1 MDPPI
6 VTWPVLNANPVL
18 FGGSP
23 AGQSP
28 RRTAKPLEAFELE
41 GGAGRTRLDDPD
53 EGRIERVG
61 LREGDVEENG
71 LLLGLLQIGGQ
82 RFLLVKIEEANLPV
96 VEIVLDGLHAVTL
109 SPHHHHHGAPS
120 VISDDTGGCRPWR
133 DHARPF
139 TRECTCFSGSVFMI
153 CLSSESRR

>member
-1 MDPPI
+1 LGAAPY
-6 VTWPVLNANPVL
+6 VRVRAEQQSRE
-18 FGGSP
+18 FER
-23 AGQSP
+23 SP
-28 RRTAKPLEAFELE
+28 RAKLE

-61 LREGDVEENG
+61 LREGDMEENG

-109 SPHHHHHGAPS
+109 SPPPRCNVSH
-120 VISDDTGGCRPWR
+120 
-133 DHARPF
+133 
-139 TRECTCFSGSVFMI
+139 
-153 CLSSESRR
+153 L